1 MNTGRILNY
10 LVPLPIGEFWTS
22 ALSCTREYAV
32 FVVLKGLCSLNVERK
47 CRLAWYCKG
56 HLRFIHADHRLYK
69 HSSCLYFGTLFTA
82 QDFAINN
89 ANVDFPLRVGT
100 STVVRLRLTFIP
112 FVLLPRLWPVI
123 CHVAR
128 KSPVKLSLEWQHLP
142 QTRGLKFYDL

>member
-10 LVPLPIGEFWTS
+10 LAPLPIGEFWTS

-100 STVVRLRLTFIP
+100 STVVRLRLILYTICFVTSVVTSYVSCREEITGKIIARMATFTTNEG
-112 FVLLPRLWPVI
+112 
-123 CHVAR
+123 A
-128 KSPVKLSLEWQHLP
+128 
-142 QTRGLKFYDL
+142 